1 MRWNLR
7 YNPKRTEPFPRVR
20 KIQDRSLFHHV
31 SMARGCRRVADKLC
45 RFPALARTCERQ
57 GRGSATGAPTEDCV
71 SLRETFQRCYKRGA
85 TARAKNESFVD
96 YACGFGTKKRERGER
111 QSSTH
116 LNLSISP
123 LPRSDP
129 RFLLDASC
137 RDHCV
142 YVQANTRDANDD
154 SHQNS
159 LGWKL

>member
-1 MRWNLR
+1 MESAVQPEENRTISSGSKDPRSITIPSRFNG
-7 YNPKRTEPFPRVR
+7 KRLP
-20 KIQDRSLFHHV
+20 
-31 SMARGCRRVADKLC
+31 RVADKLC